1 MKYALT
7 KNETAI
13 SVLAIILA
21 MVSITIGA
29 SLAKSMF
36 SSINPEGVTF
46 LRLTL
51 SAVILFFVLRV
62 WEVKFNR
69 KNLVSV
75 CLYGC
80 TIAGMNLF
88 FYLSIK
94 TIPIGVALAVELIG
108 PLFVSIIF
116 SQKRSDFLWAVL
128 AAGGIYL
135 LIPLS
140 ASASELDPIGLAY
153 AAAAGF
159 FWGAYIIVGKKA
171 GIQHGAKAP
180 ALGLIIA
187 SLMLLPI
194 GVEALALSHFNID
207 LVLLAV
213 LVALLS
219 SLVPLVLEMKAL
231 RHLPTKTYGVLTSGE
246 PVLGAIAGFLILRE
260 QLGLIQLIGIA
271 IIVFASI
278 GSVLSPSQA
287 SKQIPSNTTT
297 RVPVL

>member
-36 SSINPEGVTF
+36 TSINPAGVTF
-46 LRLTL
+46 LRLTV

-62 WEVKFNR
+62 WEVKFSR
-69 KNLVSV
+69 KNIVSV

-88 FYLSIK
+88 FYSSIK

-108 PLFVSIIF
+108 PLLVSIIF

-128 AAGGIYL
+128 AGGGIYL
-135 LIPLS
+135 LIPSS

-153 AAAAGF
+153 AAGAGF

-171 GIQHGAKAP
+171 GIQHGTKAP
-180 ALGLIIA
+180 ALGLVIA
-187 SLMLLPI
+187 SLMLVPI
-194 GVEALALSHFNID
+194 GVETLTLNHFNID

-246 PVLGAIAGFLILRE
+246 PVLGAIAGFLILGE
-260 QLGLIQLIGIA
+260 QLGLIQLFGIA